1 MAEERLG
8 ASFSIDVT
16 QLKAGLAQ
24 ANRLIRE
31 SQSEFKA
38 AAAGMDDWTKSEAG
52 LKARIE
58 SLNKIT
64 AVQREKVN
72 ALKQQY
78 EQLIADGLDPASA
91 EAVKLRTQINNEE
104 AALRSNE
111 AELKKNKEALNNL
124 GDETEETGG
133 KFQRFGEL
141 QRKRARLQQ
150 PQLRQLARALLR
162 LQNKLLKATR
172 IMSSLSAA

>member
-64 AVQREKVN
+64 ATTLCFVVT
-72 ALKQQY
+72 LM
-78 EQLIADGLDPASA
+78 
-91 EAVKLRTQINNEE
+91 
-104 AALRSNE
+104 
-111 AELKKNKEALNNL
+111 
-124 GDETEETGG
+124 
-133 KFQRFGEL
+133 
-141 QRKRARLQQ
+141 ARMW
-150 PQLRQLARALLR
+150 
-162 LQNKLLKATR
+162 KMFTR
-172 IMSSLSAA
+172 